1 VARCFRRGRGRDFL
15 AWPLFLFPKTI
26 REHLGLKQ
34 KEFAETLGIAGGYI
48 SEIEAGKKNP
58 GIDVLEKLH
67 RLHNVNI
74 SYLFTGEGDLFIQP
88 GEEKKKEPAPPA
100 AKEPSDE
107 MTMARKLI
115 WHVMNIPVVRYAMLE
130 AFSTHMYEKGDMVE
144 KYVEAFLNANKGEK
158 RP

>member
-1 VARCFRRGRGRDFL
+1 MENKELMAKCM
-15 AWPLFLFPKTI
+15 KTI

-34 KEFAETLGIAGGYI
+34 KELAQTLGIASGYI

-67 RLHNVNI
+67 RLYNVNI

-88 GEEKKKEPAPPA
+88 GGEKRKKPERTAP
-100 AKEPSDE
+100 KKPSDE
-107 MTMARKLI
+107 MTMARKLM
-115 WHVMNIPVVRYAMLE
+115 WYVMNIPVVRYAMLE
-130 AFSTHMYEKGDMVE
+130 AFRSYLYEKGDMVE
-144 KYVEAFLNANKGEK
+144 KDVEAFLKANPGEK

>member
-1 VARCFRRGRGRDFL
+1 M
-15 AWPLFLFPKTI
+15 KTI

-34 KEFAETLGIAGGYI
+34 IEFAQTLGIASGYI

-67 RLHNVNI
+67 RLYNVNI
-74 SYLFTGEGDLFIQP
+74 SFLFTGEGDLFIQP

-100 AKEPSDE
+100 SQELSDE
-107 MTMARKLI
+107 MTMTRKMM

-130 AFSTHMYEKGDMVE
+130 AFSTYMFEKGDMVE
-144 KYVEAFLNANKGEK
+144 KYVEDFLKANPEEK
-158 RP
+158 KP

>member
-1 VARCFRRGRGRDFL
+1 MENKELMAKCM
-15 AWPLFLFPKTI
+15 KTI

-34 KEFAETLGIAGGYI
+34 IKFAQTLGIASGYV

-67 RLHNVNI
+67 HLYNVNI

-88 GEEKKKEPAPPA
+88 WEKEKKEPKPPA
-100 AKEPSDE
+100 SKEFPDE
-107 MTMARKLI
+107 MTMTRKMM

-130 AFSTHMYEKGDMVE
+130 AFSTYMYEKGDMVE
-144 KYVEAFLNANKGEK
+144 KYVEDFLKANPGEK